1 MNLNKK
7 FFNRQSFIG
16 MFMIAF
22 SIIAIEYRILNG
34 EELNVRGLIVIFFIA
49 IYLIV
54 IGYRN
59 NRDVD

>member
-1 MNLNKK
+1 
-7 FFNRQSFIG
+7 
-16 MFMIAF
+16 MIAF